1 MLLALDPVDLWRV
14 FMARQPWRLHSA
26 GLRKKADQARIK
38 GRLGLAQALYRRYL
52 KLRPDDPISWY
63 MLGQVYR
70 DRHRP
75 TLAEPCYQRALTLAP
90 HYWRVH
96 AALGR
101 FLRSTGRDRE
111 AHAAFT
117 RAVALGA
124 NQQTRQALREL
135 SAPGLRPAADAAPG
149 AAMIWIDVADLLI
162 FLRNNRHPSGIQ
174 RVQLELL
181 RQAMS
186 RLGLTAIVTTIP
198 WDRRIWCLSPSKIAA
213 MLQLLDSKGGGT
225 AAMRE
230 VIEDALETA
239 AEAEPQ
245 SGLVLFQPGAFWI
258 GGGNPPL
265 HHRVRAAGMKV
276 VPLIHD
282 LIPVRMPEVCVP
294 ELVEEFSVA
303 LGEAAHSFDAI
314 IANSAHTAAE
324 IAAFMARHGYPLV
337 PIVAVPLAHRLAE
350 APPAAP
356 VWTKQIA
363 RLRDKPFVLCVGTIE
378 PRKNQILLL
387 RVWQSLLEQG
397 LEPPLLVIAGKR
409 GWLTDQ
415 FDAELEWSPALRE
428 RVRIMSNLSDAEIET
443 LYTQCL
449 FTAFPSLAEG
459 WGLPVGESL
468 ARGRVCV
475 CSDRDSMP
483 EVGDAAAITIDPL
496 DVPTATAVFRRL
508 IFTPGVLRK
517 AEQTL
522 RENFRPRGWPEVTEA
537 MFTALAGLAG
547 QPAGELAAPLLRPGI
562 RYRPSSR
569 FADERSAPFA
579 FQPRL
584 MLVEGWWKPG
594 PEGAFM
600 AGDVAMLYLTVTED
614 GDMGLRFAAREPAEL
629 SAGGVTLSLTLAQ
642 PTGMLILPVKAG
654 RLRLEVRARTGLGP
668 EVPPGVWLTAVE
680 LRRVSL

>member
-1 MLLALDPVDLWRV
+1 MAIDPLDLWRV
-14 FMARQPWRLHSA
+14 FIARQPWRLHSSS
-26 GLRKKADQARIK
+26 LRKKADQARVK
-38 GRLGLAQALYRRYL
+38 GRLRLAQALYRRYL

-75 TLAEPCYQRALTLAP
+75 TLAEPCYHRALTLAP
-90 HYWRVH
+90 NYWRGH

-101 FLRSTGRDRE
+101 FLKSTGRDRE

-124 NQQTRQALREL
+124 NQQTRQALL
-135 SAPGLRPAADAAPG
+135 DVSAPGIRPDADVGPG
-149 AAMIWIDVADLLI
+149 TAMIWIDIADLLI
-162 FLRNNRHPSGIQ
+162 FLRYNRHPSGIQ

-181 RQAMS
+181 RQAMA
-186 RLGLTAIVTTIP
+186 RPGLAAIITTRP
-198 WDRRIWCLSPSKIAA
+198 WDRRIWCLSESRIAE
-213 MLQLLDSKGGGT
+213 MLHLLDSEGGGN
-225 AAMRE
+225 AAMRK
-230 VIEDALETA
+230 VIGDLLETA
-239 AEAEPQ
+239 VEAAPQ

-294 ELVEEFSVA
+294 DLVEEFSTA
-303 LGEAAHSFDAI
+303 LGEAAHHFDGI
-314 IANSAHTAAE
+314 IANSTHTAAD
-324 IAAFMARHGYPLV
+324 IAAFMARHAYPQV
-337 PIVAVPLAHRLAE
+337 PIVAVPLAHRLTE

-356 VWTKQIA
+356 VWTRQIA
-363 RLRDKPFVLCVGTIE
+363 SLRDKPFVLCVGTIE

-387 RVWQSLLEQG
+387 RVWEALLEQG

-415 FDAELEWSPALRE
+415 FDAELDWLPALRK
-428 RVRIMSNLSDAEIET
+428 RVRIMSDLSDAEIET

-449 FTAFPSLAEG
+449 FTSFPSLAEG

-483 EVGDAAAITIDPL
+483 EVGGAAAITIDPL
-496 DVPTATAVFRRL
+496 DVPAATVVFRRL
-508 IFTPGVLRK
+508 IFTPGALLE

-522 RENFRPRGWPEVTEA
+522 RENFRPRGWPEVTDA
-537 MFTALAGLAG
+537 MFKALAGLAG
-547 QPAGELAAPLLRPGI
+547 QPAGELAAPLLQPGI

-569 FADERSAPFA
+569 FADDWPEPFA

-584 MLVEGWWKPG
+584 MLAEGWWKPG

-600 AGDVAMLYLTVTED
+600 AGDRAMLHLAVTED
-614 GDMGLRFAAREPAEL
+614 GDLGLRFVAREPAEL
-629 SAGGVTLSLTLAQ
+629 SAGGATLSLTLAQ
-642 PTGMLILPVKAG
+642 PTGMLIVPVKAG
-654 RLRLEVRARTGLGP
+654 RLRLEIRARTGLGP

>member
-1 MLLALDPVDLWRV
+1 MPIDPVDIWRV
-14 FMARQPWRLHSA
+14 FIARQPWRLHSA
-26 GLRKKADQARIK
+26 GLRKKADQARVK
-38 GRLGLAQALYRRYL
+38 GRLMLAQALYRRYL

-75 TLAEPCYQRALTLAP
+75 TLAEPCFHRALTLAP
-90 HYWRVH
+90 HHWRGH

-101 FLRSTGRDRE
+101 FLKSTGRDRE

-117 RAVALGA
+117 RAVVLGA
-124 NQQTRQALREL
+124 NQQTRQALL
-135 SAPGLRPAADAAPG
+135 DVSAPGIRPDAGVGPG
-149 AAMIWIDVADLLI
+149 GATIWIDIADLLI
-162 FLRNNRHPSGIQ
+162 FLRYNRHPSGIQ

-181 RQAMS
+181 RKAMS
-186 RLGLTAIVTTIP
+186 RQELAAIITTMP
-198 WDRRIWCLSPSKIAA
+198 WDRRIWCLSQSRIAA
-213 MLQLLDSKGGGT
+213 MLHLLDSKGGGN
-225 AAMRE
+225 AAMRK
-230 VIEDALETA
+230 VIGDLLETA
-239 AEAEPQ
+239 VEAVPQ
-245 SGLVLFQPGAFWI
+245 QGLVLFQPGAFWI

-265 HHRVRAAGMKV
+265 HHRVRMAGMKL

-294 ELVEEFSVA
+294 ELVKEFIAA
-303 LGEAAHSFDAI
+303 LGEAAHGFDAI
-314 IANSAHTAAE
+314 IANSVHTAAD
-324 IAAFMARHGYPLV
+324 IGAFMARHGYPLV
-337 PIVAVPLAHRLAE
+337 PIVPVPLAHRLAE

-356 VWTKQIA
+356 AWTRQIA
-363 RLRDKPFVLCVGTIE
+363 SLRDRPFVLCVGTIE
-378 PRKNQILLL
+378 PRKNQMLLL
-387 RVWQSLLEQG
+387 RVWEALLDQG

-415 FDAELEWSPALRE
+415 FDAELEWSTALRK
-428 RVRIMSNLSDAEIET
+428 RVRVMSDLSDAEIET

-483 EVGDAAAITIDPL
+483 EVGGAAAITIDPL
-496 DVPTATAVFRRL
+496 DVPAATAVFRRL
-508 IFTPGVLRK
+508 IFTPGALLE

-547 QPAGELAAPLLRPGI
+547 QPAGEFAAPLLQPGI
-562 RYRPSSR
+562 RYRPSCR
-569 FADERSAPFA
+569 FDDDWPEPFV

-600 AGDVAMLYLTVTED
+600 AGNLAMLHLSVTED
-614 GDMGLRFAAREPAEL
+614 GDLGLRFVAREPAEL
-629 SAGGVTLSLTLAQ
+629 SAAGARLSLTLAQ
-642 PTGMLILPVKAG
+642 PTGMLVVPVKAG
-654 RLRLEVRARTGLGP
+654 RLRLELRAHTGLGP

-680 LRRVSL
+680 LRRVGL

>member
-1 MLLALDPVDLWRV
+1 MAIDPVDLWRLV
-14 FMARQPWRLHSA
+14 IARQSWRLRSA
-26 GLRKKADQARIK
+26 RLRKKAEEARVK
-38 GRLGLAQALYRRYL
+38 GRLRLAQALYRRYL
-52 KLRPDDPISWY
+52 RLRPDDPISWY

-75 TLAEPCYQRALTLAP
+75 TLAEPCYHHALTLAP
-90 HYWRVH
+90 DYWRVH

-101 FLRSTGRDRE
+101 FLRSTGRARE

-124 NQQTRQALREL
+124 NEQTRRALLDL
-135 SAPGLRPAADAAPG
+135 SAPGLRPDADAAPG
-149 AAMIWIDVADLLI
+149 AATIWIDIADLLI
-162 FLRNNRHPSGIQ
+162 FLRDNRHPSGIQ

-181 RQAMS
+181 RQAIS
-186 RLGLTAIVTTIP
+186 RPGQAAIITTMP
-198 WDRRIWCLSPSKIAA
+198 WDRRIWCLSPSRIAA

-225 AAMRE
+225 QAIRE
-230 VIEDALETA
+230 VIKDVLETA

-294 ELVEEFSVA
+294 ELVEEFSMA

-314 IANSAHTAAE
+314 IANSAHTAAD
-324 IAAFMARHGYPLV
+324 IGAFMARHGYPPV
-337 PIVAVPLAHRLAE
+337 PVVAVPLAHRLAE
-350 APPAAP
+350 APPAVP
-356 VWTKQIA
+356 VFTRQIA
-363 RLRDKPFVLCVGTIE
+363 SLRDKPFVLCVGTIE

-387 RVWQSLLEQG
+387 RVWESLLEQG
-397 LEPPLLVIAGKR
+397 LEPPLLIIAGKR

-415 FDAELEWSPALRE
+415 FDAELEWSPALRK
-428 RVRIMSNLSDAEIET
+428 RVRIMSDLSDAEIET

-475 CSDRDSMP
+475 CSNRDSMP
-483 EVGDAAAITIDPL
+483 EVGGAAAITIDPL
-496 DVPTATAVFRRL
+496 DVPAATAVFRRL
-508 IFTPGVLRK
+508 LFTPGALRE
-517 AEQTL
+517 AEETL
-522 RENFRPRGWPEVTEA
+522 RENFRPRGWPEVTA
-537 MFTALAGLAG
+537 AIFTALAGLVG
-547 QPAGELAAPLLRPGI
+547 QPGGELAAPLLRPGI

-569 FADERSAPFA
+569 FEDDWPEPFA

-584 MLVEGWWKPG
+584 MLAEGWWKPG

-600 AGDVAMLYLTVTED
+600 AGDRAMLHLAVTED
-614 GDMGLRFAAREPAEL
+614 GELGLRFVAREPAEV

-642 PTGMLILPVKAG
+642 PGGMLIVPVKAG
-654 RLRLEVRARTGLGP
+654 RLRLELRARTGLGP

-680 LRRVSL
+680 LRRVGL

>member
-1 MLLALDPVDLWRV
+1 LPIDPVDIWRV
-14 FMARQPWRLHSA
+14 FIARQPWRLHSA
-26 GLRKKADQARIK
+26 GLRKKADQARVK
-38 GRLGLAQALYRRYL
+38 GRLMLAQALYRRYL

-75 TLAEPCYQRALTLAP
+75 TLAEPCFHRALTLAP
-90 HYWRVH
+90 HHWRGH

-101 FLRSTGRDRE
+101 FLKSTGRDRE

-117 RAVALGA
+117 RAVVLGA
-124 NQQTRQALREL
+124 NQQTRQALL
-135 SAPGLRPAADAAPG
+135 DVSAPGIRPDAGVGPG
-149 AAMIWIDVADLLI
+149 GATIWIDIADLLI
-162 FLRNNRHPSGIQ
+162 FLRYNRHPSGIQ

-181 RQAMS
+181 RKAMS
-186 RLGLTAIVTTIP
+186 RQELAAIITTMP
-198 WDRRIWCLSPSKIAA
+198 WDRRIWCLSQSRIAA
-213 MLQLLDSKGGGT
+213 MLHLLDSKGGGN
-225 AAMRE
+225 AAMRK
-230 VIEDALETA
+230 VIGDLLETA
-239 AEAEPQ
+239 VEAAPQ
-245 SGLVLFQPGAFWI
+245 QGLVLFQPGAFWI

-265 HHRVRAAGMKV
+265 HHRVRMAGMKL

-294 ELVEEFSVA
+294 ELVKEFIAA
-303 LGEAAHSFDAI
+303 LGEAAHGFDAI
-314 IANSAHTAAE
+314 IANSVHTAAD
-324 IAAFMARHGYPLV
+324 IGAFMARHGYPLV
-337 PIVAVPLAHRLAE
+337 PIVPVPLAHRLAE

-356 VWTKQIA
+356 AWTRQIA
-363 RLRDKPFVLCVGTIE
+363 SLRDRPFVLCVGTIE
-378 PRKNQILLL
+378 PRKNQMLLL
-387 RVWQSLLEQG
+387 RVWEALLDQG

-415 FDAELEWSPALRE
+415 FDAELEWSTALRK
-428 RVRIMSNLSDAEIET
+428 RVRVMSDLSDAEIET

-483 EVGDAAAITIDPL
+483 EVGGAAAITIDPL
-496 DVPTATAVFRRL
+496 DVPAATAVFRRL
-508 IFTPGVLRK
+508 IFTPGALLE

-547 QPAGELAAPLLRPGI
+547 QPAGEFAAPLLQPGI
-562 RYRPSSR
+562 RYRPSCR
-569 FADERSAPFA
+569 FDDDWPEPFV

-600 AGDVAMLYLTVTED
+600 AGNLAMLHLSVTED
-614 GDMGLRFAAREPAEL
+614 GDLGLRFVAREPAEL
-629 SAGGVTLSLTLAQ
+629 SAAGARLSLTLAQ
-642 PTGMLILPVKAG
+642 PTGMLVVPVKAG
-654 RLRLEVRARTGLGP
+654 RLRLELRAHTGLGP

-680 LRRVSL
+680 LRRVGL

>member
-1 MLLALDPVDLWRV
+1 LPIDPVDIWRV
-14 FMARQPWRLHSA
+14 FIARQPWRLHSA
-26 GLRKKADQARIK
+26 GLRKKADQARVK
-38 GRLGLAQALYRRYL
+38 GRLMLAQALYRRYL

-75 TLAEPCYQRALTLAP
+75 TLAEPCFHRALTLAP
-90 HYWRVH
+90 HHWRGH

-101 FLRSTGRDRE
+101 FLKSTGRDRE

-117 RAVALGA
+117 RAVVLGA
-124 NQQTRQALREL
+124 NQQTRQALL
-135 SAPGLRPAADAAPG
+135 DVSAPGIRPDAGVGPG
-149 AAMIWIDVADLLI
+149 GATIWIDIADLLI
-162 FLRNNRHPSGIQ
+162 FLRYNRHPSGIQ

-181 RQAMS
+181 RKAMS
-186 RLGLTAIVTTIP
+186 RQELAAIITTMP
-198 WDRRIWCLSPSKIAA
+198 WDRRIWCLSQSRIAA
-213 MLQLLDSKGGGT
+213 MLHLLDSKGGGN
-225 AAMRE
+225 AAMRK
-230 VIEDALETA
+230 VIGDLLDTA
-239 AEAEPQ
+239 VEAAPQ
-245 SGLVLFQPGAFWI
+245 QGLVLFQPGAFWI

-265 HHRVRAAGMKV
+265 HHRVRMAGMKL

-294 ELVEEFSVA
+294 ELVKEFIAA
-303 LGEAAHSFDAI
+303 LGEAAHGFDAI
-314 IANSAHTAAE
+314 IANSVHTAAD
-324 IAAFMARHGYPLV
+324 IGAFMARHGYPLV
-337 PIVAVPLAHRLAE
+337 PIVPVPLAHRLAE

-356 VWTKQIA
+356 AWTRQIA
-363 RLRDKPFVLCVGTIE
+363 SLRDRPFVLCVGTIE
-378 PRKNQILLL
+378 PRKNQMLLL
-387 RVWQSLLEQG
+387 RVWEALLDQG

-415 FDAELEWSPALRE
+415 FDAELEWSTALRK
-428 RVRIMSNLSDAEIET
+428 RVRVMSDLSDAEIET

-483 EVGDAAAITIDPL
+483 EVGGAAAITIDPL
-496 DVPTATAVFRRL
+496 DVPAATAVFRRL
-508 IFTPGVLRK
+508 IFTPGALLE

-547 QPAGELAAPLLRPGI
+547 QPAGEFAAPLLQPGI
-562 RYRPSSR
+562 RYRPSCR
-569 FADERSAPFA
+569 FDDDWPEPFV

-600 AGDVAMLYLTVTED
+600 AGNLAMLHLSVTED
-614 GDMGLRFAAREPAEL
+614 GDLGLRFVAREPAEL
-629 SAGGVTLSLTLAQ
+629 SAAGARLSLTLAQ
-642 PTGMLILPVKAG
+642 PTGMLVVPVKAG
-654 RLRLEVRARTGLGP
+654 RLRLELRAHTGLGP

-680 LRRVSL
+680 LRRVGL

>member
-1 MLLALDPVDLWRV
+1 VDLWRLV
-14 FMARQPWRLHSA
+14 IARQSWRLRSA
-26 GLRKKADQARIK
+26 RLRKKAEEARVK
-38 GRLGLAQALYRRYL
+38 GRLRLAQALYRRYL
-52 KLRPDDPISWY
+52 RLRPDDPISWY

-75 TLAEPCYQRALTLAP
+75 TLAEPCYHHALTLAP
-90 HYWRVH
+90 DYWRVH

-101 FLRSTGRDRE
+101 FLRSTGRARE

-124 NQQTRQALREL
+124 NEQTRRALLDL
-135 SAPGLRPAADAAPG
+135 SAPGLRPDADAAPG
-149 AAMIWIDVADLLI
+149 AATIWIDIADLLI
-162 FLRNNRHPSGIQ
+162 FLRDNRHPSGIQ

-181 RQAMS
+181 RQAIS
-186 RLGLTAIVTTIP
+186 RPGQAAIITTMP
-198 WDRRIWCLSPSKIAA
+198 WDRRIWCLSPGRIAA

-225 AAMRE
+225 AAIRE
-230 VIEDALETA
+230 VIKDVLETA

-282 LIPVRMPEVCVP
+282 LIPVRM
-294 ELVEEFSVA
+294 
-303 LGEAAHSFDAI
+303 
-314 IANSAHTAAE
+314 
-324 IAAFMARHGYPLV
+324 
-337 PIVAVPLAHRLAE
+337 
-350 APPAAP
+350 
-356 VWTKQIA
+356 
-363 RLRDKPFVLCVGTIE
+363 
-378 PRKNQILLL
+378 
-387 RVWQSLLEQG
+387 
-397 LEPPLLVIAGKR
+397 
-409 GWLTDQ
+409 TDQ
-415 FDAELEWSPALRE
+415 FDAELEWSPTLRK
-428 RVRIMSNLSDAEIET
+428 RVRIMSDLSDAEIET

-475 CSDRDSMP
+475 CSNRDSMP
-483 EVGDAAAITIDPL
+483 EVGGAAAITIDPL
-496 DVPTATAVFRRL
+496 DVPAATAVFRRL
-508 IFTPGVLRK
+508 LFTPGALRE
-517 AEQTL
+517 AEETL
-522 RENFRPRGWPEVTEA
+522 RENFRPRGWPEVTA
-537 MFTALAGLAG
+537 AIFTALAGLVG
-547 QPAGELAAPLLRPGI
+547 QPGGELAAPLLRPGI

-569 FADERSAPFA
+569 FEDDWPEPFA

-584 MLVEGWWKPG
+584 MLAEGWWKPG

-600 AGDVAMLYLTVTED
+600 AGDRAMLHLAVPED
-614 GDMGLRFAAREPAEL
+614 GELGLRFVAREPAEV

-642 PTGMLILPVKAG
+642 PGGMLIVPVKAG
-654 RLRLEVRARTGLGP
+654 RLRLELRARTGLGP